1 MTARML
7 TFKHEDEVMGE
18 PVGPAIVSNL
28 DDPSGEIEDLGWM
41 TLSQARELARARDWE
56 FDED

>member
-1 MTARML
+1 MTTRIL

-18 PVGPAIVSNL
+18 PVGPAIVSNI
-28 DDPSGEIEDLGWM
+28 DGPDQEIEDLGWM
-41 TLSQARELARARDWE
+41 TLSQARELARARDWD